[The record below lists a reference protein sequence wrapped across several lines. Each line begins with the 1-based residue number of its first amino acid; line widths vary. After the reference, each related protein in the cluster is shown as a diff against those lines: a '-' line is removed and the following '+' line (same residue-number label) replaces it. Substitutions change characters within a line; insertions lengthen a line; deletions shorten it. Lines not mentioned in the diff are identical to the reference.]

1 MLCVLVSDI
10 KGCLEFRPG
19 IATLF
24 YVNECHLLVV
34 VSAVATCI
42 SQQFPDLKIPSSSPN
57 IMFMAKS
64 NTGGK
69 SINSTPGSINRSV
82 YSDSQ

>member
-1 MLCVLVSDI
+1 MNVRGYRFKSWKYLALFMLCVLVSDI

-42 SQQFPDLKIPSSSPN
+42 SQQFPDLKLPTRRQI
-57 IMFMAKS
+57 
-64 NTGGK
+64 
-69 SINSTPGSINRSV
+69 
-82 YSDSQ
+82 